1 MGKDKV
7 ISDRGKGIRS
17 DGKGGKS
24 ATSKGNGVS
33 SGSSGNDC
41 KDILQSNLCKLPR
54 SETPQDECYDDC
66 EDDHDGYEQE
76 AEESEEKEM
85 PCTVDG
91 EAVEQTLTVRPLGD
105 G

>member
-7 ISDRGKGIRS
+7 ISDRGKGLRS

-41 KDILQSNLCKLPR
+41 KDILQSILCKLPR
-54 SETPQDECYDDC
+54 SETPQDDFYDDC

-76 AEESEEKEM
+76 AEESEEEEIAYTLH
-85 PCTVDG
+85 CN
-91 EAVEQTLTVRPLGD
+91 AVEQTLTVRPLGD